1 MGSVTN
7 LATESRTSDRPARV
21 VVVGGGFGGLRT
33 ARDLKNVPVEV
44 VVVDKSNHHVFQ
56 PLLYQVA
63 SAALSPADIAAPIR
77 RIFRRQDN
85 VRVVMGAVEALDLD
99 RRVVRTSV
107 WESTYD
113 YLVLAAGATH
123 SYFGH
128 PDWETH
134 APGLKTIDEALE
146 IRRRLLT
153 AFEAAELEEDPAACR
168 ALLTFVVIGG
178 GPTGVELAGAIR
190 EIASHSIPADF
201 RRVDTTMARVILIEG
216 RDRLL
221 STMSERASG
230 WATRDLE
237 RMGVEVRLDTLVTE
251 VDEGGLLADDE
262 WLPTRNVLWAA
273 GVQAAPIGKM
283 LGCPLDRTGRVIV
296 GPDCTIPGRSEVFV
310 IGDLA
315 AQTDPETGAPV
326 PGLAPA
332 AIQMGA
338 FVARILRSETVRGLS
353 PRERPAFRYRD
364 RGALAT
370 IGKAKAVA
378 DFGNHTVHGLGAWG
392 LWSFVH
398 ILFLIGF
405 RNKLFVML
413 SWAWN
418 YLLHTRGARLITRVP
433 E

>member
-1 MGSVTN
+1 MCHD
-7 LATESRTSDRPARV
+7 LAQEMPRV
-21 VVVGGGFGGLRT
+21 VVVGGGFGGLRI
-33 ARDLKNVPVEV
+33 ARDLKNVPVDV

-85 VRVVMGAVEALDLD
+85 VRVVMGTVEALDLN
-99 RRVVRTSV
+99 RRVVRTPV

-153 AFEAAELEEDPAACR
+153 AFEAAELEEDAAACR
-168 ALLTFVVIGG
+168 ALLTFAVIGG

-190 EIASHSIPADF
+190 EIASNSIPADF

-221 STMSERASG
+221 STMSERASA

-237 RMGVEVRLDTLVTE
+237 RMGVDVRVDTLVTA
-251 VDEGGLLADDE
+251 VDESGLLAGDE

-273 GVQAAPIGKM
+273 GVQAAPIGQM
-283 LGCPLDRTGRVIV
+283 LGCPLDRAGRVIV
-296 GPDCTIPGRSEVFV
+296 GPDCTMPGRPEVFV

-315 AQTDPETGAPV
+315 AQKDPETGAPV

-338 FVARILRSETVRGLS
+338 FVARILRSETMLGTS

-378 DFGNHTVHGLGAWG
+378 DFGTHTVHGLAAWG

-418 YLLHTRGARLITRVP
+418 YVLHTRGARLITRTP